1 MMRPTENPG
10 NLQAYA
16 AFDYAAAESLRHQ
29 YQAGATISELARQTN
44 LAYNVVIL
52 ILQDKILKKP
62 TPTGQQMDNVARLH
76 EVIED
81 LEPLGVQ
88 VTKTGTIVVSPQE
101 VLFLTPAD
109 ALALADALAELAE
122 TI

>member
-1 MMRPTENPG
+1 MHPTENPG

-29 YQAGATISELARQTN
+29 YKAGATISELARQTN

-52 ILQDKILKKP
+52 ILQDKVLTKP
-62 TPTGQQMDNVARLH
+62 TPTGTQQMDNVTRLH

>member
-1 MMRPTENPG
+1 MHPTENTI
-10 NLQAYA
+10 NLKAFA

-29 YQAGATISELARQTN
+29 YGAGATISELARQTN

-52 ILQDKILKKP
+52 ILQDKILTKP
-62 TPTGQQMDNVARLH
+62 TPTGSEQMENVARLH

-101 VLFLTPAD
+101 VLFLTPDD

-122 TI
+122 TL

>member
-1 MMRPTENPG
+1 MHPTEDPG
-10 NLQAYA
+10 NLKAYA
-16 AFDYAAAESLRHQ
+16 AFDYAAAESLRRQ
-29 YQAGATISELARQTN
+29 YKAGATFSELVRQTN
-44 LAYNVVIL
+44 LAHNVVIL
-52 ILQDKILKKP
+52 ILQDKILTKP
-62 TPTGQQMDNVARLH
+62 TPTGTQQMENVTRLH

-88 VTKTGTIVVSPQE
+88 VTKTGTIVLSPKE
-101 VLFLTPAD
+101 VLFLTPTD